1 MKKGN
6 PGKTQEKSTL
16 MKVLSCWQLYV
27 LMIPALVWLILF
39 CYKPMYGVLI
49 AFKDFKAREGIM
61 ASPWAD
67 PIWKY
72 FDQFFSTS
80 IAVTASHCLLR
91 GVHGF

>member
-6 PGKTQEKSTL
+6 PGKTQEKNTL

-49 AFKDFKAREGIM
+49 AFKDFKARDGIM

-67 PIWKY
+67 PI
-72 FDQFFSTS
+72 
-80 IAVTASHCLLR
+80 
-91 GVHGF
+91 

>member
-39 CYKPMYGVLI
+39 CYKLCTACLSHSKTLGPGRHYGQPVGRPDLEVL
-49 AFKDFKAREGIM
+49 R
-61 ASPWAD
+61 PVL
-67 PIWKY
+67 
-72 FDQFFSTS
+72 QHQ
-80 IAVTASHCLLR
+80 HC
-91 GVHGF
+91 GDGY